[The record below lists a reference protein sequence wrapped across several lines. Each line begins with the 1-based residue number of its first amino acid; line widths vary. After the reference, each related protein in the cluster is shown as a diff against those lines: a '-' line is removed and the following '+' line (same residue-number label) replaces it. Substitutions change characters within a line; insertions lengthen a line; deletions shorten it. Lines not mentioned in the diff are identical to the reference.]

1 MVVPQSEAFLKATE
15 DSKKLTSKPDN
26 NDLLELYG
34 SCETHDIPIHPHML
48 TSLAMM

>member
-1 MVVPQSEAFLKATE
+1 MGVPQSEAFLKATE
-15 DSKKLTSKPDN
+15 DSKKLTSKPDS

-34 SCETHDIPIHPHML
+34 SCAHDIPIHPHML